1 MRNHLFPLPCEIRW
15 CRSGDV
21 LVFGYLTLMI
31 ERVVRQGVKLN
42 APASVTGLR
51 PLRNK
56 KVGRRSSDFQTL
68 RGDFSFT
75 VAGAVRTRNDET
87 NHVIEA

>member
-1 MRNHLFPLPCEIRW
+1 
-15 CRSGDV
+15 
-21 LVFGYLTLMI
+21 MI
-31 ERVVRQGVKLN
+31 ERLVRQGVKLN
-42 APASVTGLR
+42 APPNVTRLR

-56 KVGRRSSDFQTL
+56 EVGRRNSDFHTL
-68 RGDFSFT
+68 SGEFSFT